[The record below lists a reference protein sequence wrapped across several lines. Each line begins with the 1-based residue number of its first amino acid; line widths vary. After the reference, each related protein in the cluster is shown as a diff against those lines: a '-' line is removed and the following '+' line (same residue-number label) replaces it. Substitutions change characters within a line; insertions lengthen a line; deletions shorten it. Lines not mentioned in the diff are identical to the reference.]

1 LRVIEKKELREIFE
15 FRRDELTGDGGNYIM
30 RISIICNILRI
41 VLDDQIKEDEMD
53 GTRRAHGEMR
63 NVYMFL
69 VGNLEGKRVR

>member
-1 LRVIEKKELREIFE
+1 
-15 FRRDELTGDGGNYIM
+15 M
-30 RISIICNILRI
+30 RISIICNILQI
-41 VLDDQIKEDEMD
+41 VLDDQIKEDEMG